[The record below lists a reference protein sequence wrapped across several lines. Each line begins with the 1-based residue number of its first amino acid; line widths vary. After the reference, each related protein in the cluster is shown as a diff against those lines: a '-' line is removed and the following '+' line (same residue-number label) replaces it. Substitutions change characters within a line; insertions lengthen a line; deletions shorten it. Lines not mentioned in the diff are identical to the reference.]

1 MLNPDIKDFVVAI
14 VGASASFI
22 GLLFVAI
29 SFVLNDED
37 ISENDLLTRR
47 ILAESSYAAL
57 INIFFVGLVALIPNT
72 SLCWVLIVMSLLG
85 ITTNLHYL
93 RALDERRTQIQNW
106 LILVFSMLI
115 YTLELMLGVYFLI
128 KGENHLIGNYMFMTL
143 TLFLF
148 GMALTRA
155 WELTGIR
162 PNKPRDSKD

>member
-1 MLNPDIKDFVVAI
+1 MLYPELKDFVIAI

-37 ISENDLLTRR
+37 MSEDSLMTRR

-72 SLCWVLIVMSLLG
+72 TLGYVLIVMSCLG
-85 ITTNLHYL
+85 ITTNMHYVRVL
-93 RALDERRTQIQNW
+93 GGKRTQIQNW
-106 LILVFSMLI
+106 LILVFSVLI
-115 YTLELMLGVYFLI
+115 YVIELILGIYILI
-128 KGENHLIGNYMFMTL
+128 KGHNYTMNNYTFMTL
-143 TLFLF
+143 VIFLF
-148 GMALTRA
+148 SMALTRA

-162 PNKPRDSKD
+162 PHNHARKSK